1 MAGKKKI
8 PLVWKIAIGFVAGI
22 LAGVAF
28 GEKISVI
35 APVGTIF
42 ISLLQMLVV
51 PLVFSSLVVGTA
63 SIGDPLSLGRVGI
76 KTLVQMCIRDRP

>member
-1 MAGKKKI
+1 MAEKKKI

-22 LAGVAF
+22 AAGAAF

-42 ISLLQMLVV
+42 IALLQMLVV
-51 PLVFSSLVVGTA
+51 PLVFRA
-63 SIGDPLSLGRVGI
+63 S
-76 KTLVQMCIRDRP
+76 